1 MIVYNS
7 PDDPSKFN
15 RGFAFLDYD
24 SHKSA
29 SAARRTITSTRLQVW
44 GSEVIVEWAEPQEE
58 PDAETMSKVVHLSV
72 SLNCTV
78 SQKTCHFVTGH
89 YLRQILT
96 DFWNFFTGTFC
107 IQFAMTRLPNIP
119 PHLKCVDA
127 SLHYLVKYKFFETQ
141 HRMRE
146 MLEN

>member
-1 MIVYNS
+1 MNLHNLLSAYGGVCAEGLVDVIVYNS

-58 PDAETMSKVVHLSV
+58 PDPEIMAKVVS
-72 SLNCTV
+72 
-78 SQKTCHFVTGH
+78 
-89 YLRQILT
+89 
-96 DFWNFFTGTFC
+96 
-107 IQFAMTRLPNIP
+107 
-119 PHLKCVDA
+119 
-127 SLHYLVKYKFFETQ
+127 
-141 HRMRE
+141 
-146 MLEN
+146 

>member
-58 PDAETMSKVVHLSV
+58 PDEETMSKVVHQL
-72 SLNCTV
+72 LTY
-78 SQKTCHFVTGH
+78 
-89 YLRQILT
+89 YL
-96 DFWNFFTGTFC
+96 C
-107 IQFAMTRLPNIP
+107 
-119 PHLKCVDA
+119 
-127 SLHYLVKYKFFETQ
+127 
-141 HRMRE
+141 RE
-146 MLEN
+146 VL

>member
-1 MIVYNS
+1 VCDRRCAEGLVEVIVYNS

-58 PDAETMSKVVHLSV
+58 PDEETMSKVICQL
-72 SLNCTV
+72 
-78 SQKTCHFVTGH
+78 FI
-89 YLRQILT
+89 YL
-96 DFWNFFTGTFC
+96 
-107 IQFAMTRLPNIP
+107 
-119 PHLKCVDA
+119 
-127 SLHYLVKYKFFETQ
+127 
-141 HRMRE
+141 
-146 MLEN
+146 

>member
-1 MIVYNS
+1 MVNCHIFVNMACVHGCHAEGLVDVIVYNS

-58 PDAETMSKVVHLSV
+58 PDEETMSKVVCHLSRNPV
-72 SLNCTV
+72 
-78 SQKTCHFVTGH
+78 
-89 YLRQILT
+89 
-96 DFWNFFTGTFC
+96 
-107 IQFAMTRLPNIP
+107 
-119 PHLKCVDA
+119 
-127 SLHYLVKYKFFETQ
+127 
-141 HRMRE
+141 
-146 MLEN
+146 

>member
-29 SAARRTITSTRLQVW
+29 SAARRTIVSTRLQVW

-58 PDAETMSKVVHLSV
+58 PDAETMSKVCVQASHL
-72 SLNCTV
+72 
-78 SQKTCHFVTGH
+78 
-89 YLRQILT
+89 
-96 DFWNFFTGTFC
+96 
-107 IQFAMTRLPNIP
+107 ARLVLVRHIPSPPPPNL
-119 PHLKCVDA
+119 HLA
-127 SLHYLVKYKFFETQ
+127 SSEQ
-141 HRMRE
+141 
-146 MLEN
+146 